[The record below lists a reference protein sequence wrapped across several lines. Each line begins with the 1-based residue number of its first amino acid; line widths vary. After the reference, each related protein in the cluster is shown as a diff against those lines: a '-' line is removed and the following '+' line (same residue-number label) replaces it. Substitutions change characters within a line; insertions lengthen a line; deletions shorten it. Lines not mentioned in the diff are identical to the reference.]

1 MSQHP
6 APVFI
11 VGHGRSGTT
20 ITATLLNHLPGIHIV
35 KETGYIGLK
44 MNLLQDIRNPS
55 TLSRLIEET
64 NAWLTYNHWE
74 NTASL
79 EGFRQFCSRYGIHGG
94 GAFIHYVWQLDSP
107 TPWHELS
114 SIGDNTPLYVM
125 AIPAILELM
134 PDARFIHMVRDP
146 RDVICSTLKM
156 RFGADEIVTAAME
169 WHLYLGC
176 WLMAER
182 VVPAE
187 QRIECRYEDLCLNPM
202 QSFARL
208 AKFLNRSEQEAAAA
222 LALHASGDSTHKTGF
237 EKIAAV
243 SHHTRLTEPLNGS
256 RIGRY
261 KSEFSA
267 SQIQQIEEIAQ
278 YGMAACGYAVS
289 TWQVHPLMREDR
301 IKLTKAAIRDTFIR
315 CMKRLR
321 GR

>member
-1 MSQHP
+1 MLQHP
-6 APVFI
+6 TPVFI
-11 VGHGRSGTT
+11 VGSGRSGTT
-20 ITATLLNHLPGIHIV
+20 ITASLLSHLPRVQIA
-35 KETGYIGLK
+35 KETGYISQ
-44 MNLLQDIRNPS
+44 NLSLLRDINNPS
-55 TLSRLIEET
+55 SLQRLIEEV
-64 NAWLTYNHWE
+64 NSWLTHSHWE
-74 NTASL
+74 NIAAA
-79 EGFRQFCSRYGIHGG
+79 EGFRSFCRQHDIHGCQ
-94 GAFIHYVWQLDSP
+94 AFIHYVWQLDSP

-182 VVPAE
+182 VVLAE
-187 QRIECRYEDLCLNPM
+187 QRIECRYEDLCLNPV
-202 QSFARL
+202 QSIARL

-261 KSEFSA
+261 KSEFTA